1 MQYFLYSGLA
11 LAPLAAPSAAQSRS
25 DDGLSSATGATVAI
39 GGSNCGAGCGSGTT
53 TTFYNHSN
61 GQAGVMIDAAVGG
74 SDMTIECIDL
84 SSRTAGLSSII
95 EVFAVP
101 GTCVGKDVGDLC
113 AHGWTLIG
121 TPAP

>member
-61 GQAGVMIDAAVGG
+61 GQAGVMIDVAVGG

-84 SSRTAGLSSII
+84 SFRTAGLSSNI